1 MYVLVLILTIGS
13 EFVNVKA
20 VNHIYP
26 TMDACKSAAVYL
38 RGELLS
44 TRPSPD
50 SNVFAYCTEIPQEVQ
65 PNMSLEK
72 EAKDFVSRRQDHF
85 KEGIQ
90 ERVESLD
97 RFITDNLYHTSET
110 REAVKHLIAVQMW
123 SERSAKLNGIKK

>member
-50 SNVFAYCTEIPQEVQ
+50 SNVFAYCTEIPQEV
-65 PNMSLEK
+65 
-72 EAKDFVSRRQDHF
+72 
-85 KEGIQ
+85 
-90 ERVESLD
+90 
-97 RFITDNLYHTSET
+97 
-110 REAVKHLIAVQMW
+110 
-123 SERSAKLNGIKK
+123 